1 MVLFI
6 PFTSLHDNVITK
18 RNFYVIAHQSCLTL
32 DPNLI
37 KLIQLGRSIYMLLV
51 GTLQRNIDLKRILQ
65 KRKNFTEVQN
75 LQLSL
80 TNMLHN
86 IISTISARIDLQR
99 KQQAVAY
106 QQSGA

>member
-1 MVLFI
+1 
-6 PFTSLHDNVITK
+6 
-18 RNFYVIAHQSCLTL
+18 
-32 DPNLI
+32 
-37 KLIQLGRSIYMLLV
+37 MLLV